1 MLSTRG
7 VANMEYEV
15 TLLVQIPKKLSDEQL
30 EDFRDAVLEALDKA
44 KLPFKADVVTGGVNG
59 PL

>member
-1 MLSTRG
+1 
-7 VANMEYEV
+7 MEYEV
-15 TLLVQIPKKLSDEQL
+15 TLLVQIPKKLTAEQC
-30 EDFRDAVLEALDKA
+30 EDLSNAILEALDQA